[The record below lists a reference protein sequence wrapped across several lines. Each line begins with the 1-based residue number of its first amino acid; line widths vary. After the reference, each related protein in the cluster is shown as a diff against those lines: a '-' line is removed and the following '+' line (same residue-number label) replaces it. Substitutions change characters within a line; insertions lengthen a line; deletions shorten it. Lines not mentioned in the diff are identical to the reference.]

1 MNTQLQKK
9 ISQADVIEPHN
20 AAATRN
26 KTLAA
31 QCLAGKRAAMVVY
44 SPYPADPRPR
54 RAADALLE
62 EGMSIDL
69 VCEAEDGFPA
79 YEDCGALTITR
90 VPIQR
95 ERGSALSYMYNYSMF
110 IAWSA
115 AVVAWRTLRKPYD
128 LVYVH
133 NMPDILVATGIFPR
147 LFGARVILDQHD
159 PMPELMMTI
168 FEKNRDSF
176 AVRLMESM
184 EKWSLGRADQVITVN
199 EACRKIFAGRSC
211 PVEKIGVVM
220 NTPDEKV
227 FAYRAASSYKTR
239 SAMDPFV
246 IMFHGGLVERNGL
259 ELVIDAFAMVQ
270 EELPNAELRVYG
282 GATAYLQ
289 RVLEKAARLGVKEN
303 VHYYGPKSIEDLVPA
318 IEAADI
324 GVIPNQYNPFT
335 EINTP
340 TRIFEYLSLGKPVIA
355 PATSGIRDYFDDKS
369 LLFFE
374 PGNAD
379 DLASKLEYAF
389 SFPSVIRETTVRGQ
403 EVYTHYT
410 WQQEKQALL
419 RLVTGCLEN

>member
-1 MNTQLQKK
+1 M
-9 ISQADVIEPHN
+9 EPHVVATAPEVTH
-20 AAATRN
+20 AARR
-26 KTLAA
+26 
-31 QCLAGKRAAMVVY
+31 LAGKRAAMVVY

-54 RAADALLE
+54 RAAEALLE

-79 YEDCGALTITR
+79 FEDRGALTITR
-90 VPIQR
+90 VPVQR
-95 ERGSALSYMYNYSMF
+95 ERGSALNYMSRYSMF

-115 AVVAWRTLRKPYD
+115 AVVAWRTIRKRYD

-133 NMPDILVATGIFPR
+133 NMPDILVAAGIFPR
-147 LFGARVILDQHD
+147 FFGARVILDQHD

-168 FEKNRDSF
+168 FGKSRDSF
-176 AVRLMESM
+176 AVRLMASM
-184 EKWSLGRADQVITVN
+184 EKWSLGRADRVITVN

-211 PVEKIGVVM
+211 PEEKIGVVM

-227 FAYRAASSYKTR
+227 FAFRAANSYKTR
-239 SAMDPFV
+239 SAADPFV

-259 ELVIDAFAMVQ
+259 ELVIDALAMVQ

-282 GATAYLQ
+282 GTTSYLQ
-289 RVLEKAARLGVKEN
+289 RVLEKAARLGIKEKI
-303 VHYYGPKSIEDLVPA
+303 HYYGPKSIEELVPA

-355 PATSGIRDYFDDKS
+355 PGTSGIRDYFDDKS
-369 LLFFE
+369 LLFFV
-374 PGNAD
+374 PGKAD
-379 DLASKLEYAF
+379 DLAAKLVYAF
-389 SFPSVIRETTVRGQ
+389 TSPSFIREKALRGQ
-403 EVYTHYT
+403 EVYSHYT
-410 WQQEKQALL
+410 WQQEKQTLL
-419 RLVTGCLEN
+419 GLVSGCLEN